1 MSTVAPPR
9 GHIEPA
15 GAPAGG
21 PAQHRCIEPAQRFV
35 LDGITWHQ
43 YVAISDALP
52 ERAGLRT
59 AFDGARLELMTTSS
73 PHEWSKGLLG
83 RIIRTLTFETELPL
97 HSGGNTTFRRED
109 LERGLEPD
117 ECFWIEHA
125 RQIDNHRNWDPRV
138 DPPPDLAV
146 EIDVASSSVD
156 REDIYSKLRVPELW
170 RFDGERLRAFRRN
183 DAAEYE
189 PIEYSLAFPF
199 LRVADLLPFLLSDE
213 RDENTL
219 MRSSLEWFRQ
229 QGHPR
234 R

>member
-1 MSTVAPPR
+1 
-9 GHIEPA
+9 
-15 GAPAGG
+15 
-21 PAQHRCIEPAQRFV
+21 
-35 LDGITWHQ
+35 
-43 YVAISDALP
+43 
-52 ERAGLRT
+52 
-59 AFDGARLELMTTSS
+59 
-73 PHEWSKGLLG
+73 
-83 RIIRTLTFETELPL
+83 
-97 HSGGNTTFRRED
+97 
-109 LERGLEPD
+109 
-117 ECFWIEHA
+117 
-125 RQIDNHRNWDPRV
+125 
-138 DPPPDLAV
+138 
-146 EIDVASSSVD
+146 
-156 REDIYSKLRVPELW
+156 VPELW